1 MFGAIL
7 GAAGGIA
14 KGVMGAIQAGKAN
27 KAIRNYKRQDL
38 VNVHEGRSVST
49 KAQEYAQEQL
59 AMSASTAM
67 QGIQASG
74 VRGVVGATSKI
85 VGNAVDS
92 AQKIGAQID
101 VAQTQLDA
109 DKAADEVR
117 IQQMTEARENADL
130 AGLGQQLA
138 VGQQNLFSGIGD
150 VAQGAGSIMAMGKAN
165 QEDGKTFMGGRPS
178 VSSVNAGIQSMGI
191 VEL

>member
-109 DKAADEVR
+109 DIARDEANIR
-117 IQQMTEARENADL
+117 TMQEARENADL
-130 AGLGQQLA
+130 AGLGQQAA

-150 VAQGAGSIMAMGKAN
+150 VAQGVSSMMAIGKAN
-165 QEDGKTFMGGRPS
+165 KEDGFNFWG
-178 VSSVNAGIQSMGI
+178 N
-191 VEL
+191 

>member
-109 DKAADEVR
+109 DIAQDEANIR
-117 IQQMTEARENADL
+117 AMQEQRENADL

-150 VAQGAGSIMAMGKAN
+150 VAQGASSFMAMGKAN
-165 QEDGKTFMGGRPS
+165 QDDGKTFMGGTK
-178 VSSVNAGIQSMGI
+178 
-191 VEL
+191 

>member
-27 KAIRNYKRQDL
+27 KAMRNYKRQDL
-38 VNVHEGRSVST
+38 VNTQEGRSVST

-101 VAQTQLDA
+101 VAQTELDKDIA
-109 DKAADEVR
+109 NDEVR

-138 VGQQNLFSGIGD
+138 TGQQNMFSGIGD
-150 VAQGAGSIMAMGKAN
+150 VAQGASSFMAMGKAN
-165 QEDGKTFMGGRPS
+165 QADGKSFMGGA
-178 VSSVNAGIQSMGI
+178 V
-191 VEL
+191 

>member
-14 KGVMGAIQAGKAN
+14 KGVMGAIQSGKAK
-27 KAIRNYKRQDL
+27 KALRNYKRQDL
-38 VNVHEGRSVST
+38 VNVNEGRSVST

-109 DKAADEVR
+109 DIASDEVR

-138 VGQQNLFSGIGD
+138 TGQQNLFSGIGD
-150 VAQGAGSIMAMGKAN
+150 VAQGASSFMAMGKAN
-165 QEDGKTFMGGRPS
+165 LADGKTFMGG
-178 VSSVNAGIQSMGI
+178 AQ
-191 VEL
+191 

>member
-14 KGVMGAIQAGKAN
+14 QGVMGAIQASKAK
-27 KAIRNYKRQDL
+27 KALNNYQRQEL

-49 KAQEYAQEQL
+49 QAQEYAQEQL

-92 AQKIGAQID
+92 AQKVGAQID
-101 VAQTQLDA
+101 LAQTQLDA
-109 DKAADEVR
+109 DIAGDEVR
-117 IQQMTEARENADL
+117 VQQMTEARENADL

-138 VGQQNLFSGIGD
+138 TGQQNLFSGIGN
-150 VAQGAGSIMAMGKAN
+150 VAQGASSFMAMGKAN
-165 QEDGKTFMGGRPS
+165 QADGKTLMGGTK
-178 VSSVNAGIQSMGI
+178 
-191 VEL
+191 E